1 MADRL
6 ILAGGFSEEEVSVL
20 QCLDNTKVKILH
32 TEDKEFFLQDL
43 ISNPT
48 NGMIPLDTKMVIFHN
63 FQKDQILN
71 FLNLYRDKGL
81 PRAIFA
87 MVTAHSIQW
96 KLKDLIAH
104 LQEEDRQARK

>member
-1 MADRL
+1 MDDRL
-6 ILAGGFSEEEVSVL
+6 ILAGGFSEEEIDVL
-20 QCLDNTKVKILH
+20 QGIDNAEVKILH
-32 TEDKEFFLQDL
+32 VEDGEVLLQDL
-43 ISNPT
+43 IANPT
-48 NGMIPLDTKMVIFHN
+48 NGMTPLDTKMVVFHN

-71 FLNLYRDKGL
+71 FLNLYRAKDL